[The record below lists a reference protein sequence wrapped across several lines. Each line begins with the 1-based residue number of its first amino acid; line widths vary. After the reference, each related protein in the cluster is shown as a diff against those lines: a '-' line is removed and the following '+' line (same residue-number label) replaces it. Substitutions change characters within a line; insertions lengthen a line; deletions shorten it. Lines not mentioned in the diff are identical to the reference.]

1 MHVTIVHVKV
11 KAEHVSEFLEATRE
25 NHVGSVQEPENM
37 RFDVLQ
43 LGSDPTHFVLYEA
56 YGSAEAAAAHKKTP
70 HYLKWRE
77 RVEPWMAEPRCGVN
91 YNGVFPQH

>member
-11 KAEHVSEFLEATRE
+11 KREHVDDFVEATRE
-25 NHVGSVQEPENM
+25 NHVGSVQEAGNM

-43 LGSDPTHFVLYEA
+43 LASDPTQFVLYEA
-56 YGSAEAAAAHKKTP
+56 YGTAEDAVAHKQAA

-77 RVEPWMAEPRCGVN
+77 KVEPWMAEPRQGVS
-91 YNGVFPQH
+91 YNGVFPQA